1 MARLTSLDLI
11 DCGFL
16 SSLEYILPSSR
27 EYPDLKKRPIDGPN
41 KIGNYLV
48 GAAQWIIWP
57 SECRYVYHQC
67 QRIETVSGPRQMFSM
82 ERWREWKSQFAFVA
96 GDERFAGKYRQVAD
110 LAYGRI
116 LAFEKDHER
125 K

>member
-16 SSLEYILPSSR
+16 SSLEHILPSSR

-57 SECRYVYHQC
+57 SEGRYVYQQC
-67 QRIETVSGPRQMFSM
+67 LKVETVSGPRQMFSM
-82 ERWREWKSQFAFVA
+82 ERWREWKRQFAFVA
-96 GDERFAGKYRQVAD
+96 GDARFAGKYRQVAE
-110 LAYGRI
+110 LVC
-116 LAFEKDHER
+116 R
-125 K
+125 KMCVYEEQSKV

>member
-16 SSLEYILPSSR
+16 SSLEHILPSSR

-57 SECRYVYHQC
+57 REGHYVYRQC
-67 QRIETVSGPRQMFSM
+67 QRVETVSGPRQMFSM
-82 ERWREWKSQFAFVA
+82 ERWREWKRQFAFVV
-96 GDERFAGKYRQVAD
+96 GDERFDCKYRQVAD
-110 LAYGRI
+110 LAYGGMSVY
-116 LAFEKDHER
+116 EER
-125 K
+125 

>member
-11 DCGFL
+11 DCSFF
-16 SSLEYILPSSR
+16 SSLEHILPSSR
-27 EYPDLKKRPIDGPN
+27 EYPNLKKRPIDGPN
-41 KIGNYLV
+41 KLGNYLV

-57 SECRYVYHQC
+57 SEGRYVYQQC
-67 QRIETVSGPRQMFSM
+67 QRVETVSGPRQMFSM
-82 ERWREWKSQFAFVA
+82 ERWREWKCQFAFVA

-110 LAYGRI
+110 LAYGRMF
-116 LAFEKDHER
+116 AFEKDHER